1 MGGERYWGAKRLVQV
16 IALVLAVLGAW
27 LMLVMPSYGTA
38 TTDSTGA
45 ETFATLSML
54 DAVGP
59 AARGLAAV
67 PVAIALL
74 PLFGVGRAWQPL
86 SIVASVLM
94 GCFVL
99 LGILSVGFFY
109 VPALLAGLVAVFLE
123 PRGVRRLVD

>member
-1 MGGERYWGAKRLVQV
+1 MGGYWSAKRVVQA

-38 TTDSTGA
+38 TSVSGGA
-45 ETFATLSML
+45 ETFGTLSML

-59 AARGLAAV
+59 AALGLAAV

-74 PLFGVGRAWQPL
+74 PLFGVGRAWQVL

-99 LGILSVGFFY
+99 LGMLSVGFFY

-123 PRGVRRLVD
+123 PRGVRRLVS

>member
-1 MGGERYWGAKRLVQV
+1 VGGYWGAKRLVQV
-16 IALVLAVLGAW
+16 VAIVLAVLGAW

-38 TTDSTGA
+38 SMESGGT
-45 ETFATLSML
+45 ETFEMLSML

-59 AARGLAAV
+59 AALGLAAV

-74 PLFGVGRAWQPL
+74 PLVGVGRAWQPL
-86 SIVASVLM
+86 SIASSVLM
-94 GCFVL
+94 GCFVV

-123 PRGVRRLVD
+123 PRGVRRLV